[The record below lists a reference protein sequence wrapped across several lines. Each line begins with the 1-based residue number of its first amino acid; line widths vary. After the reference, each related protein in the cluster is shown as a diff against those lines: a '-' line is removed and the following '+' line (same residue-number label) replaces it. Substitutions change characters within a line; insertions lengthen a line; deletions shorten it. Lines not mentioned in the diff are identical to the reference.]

1 MKDVDLGDMICS
13 ILYLR
18 EDFCIWTS
26 YMYALIA
33 SSHKNFAV
41 TLAESPLHR
50 RPVVPKQNNVCG

>member
-18 EDFCIWTS
+18 EGFCIWTS

-41 TLAESPLHR
+41 TLAESPLH
-50 RPVVPKQNNVCG
+50 